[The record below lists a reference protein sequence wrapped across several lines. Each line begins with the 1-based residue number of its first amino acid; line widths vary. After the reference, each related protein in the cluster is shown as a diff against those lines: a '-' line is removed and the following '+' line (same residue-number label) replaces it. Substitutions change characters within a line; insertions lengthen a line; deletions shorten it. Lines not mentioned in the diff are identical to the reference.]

1 MKVEIEIDDLET
13 VAKALNNAYEEALK
27 CNQIINDSDLMFIN
41 NYIIKCCG
49 DKYNDEQRAKNYIW
63 RK

>member
-49 DKYNDEQRAKNYIW
+49 DKYNDE
-63 RK
+63 